1 MEREPLVVMKNVG
14 LTYHSDAG
22 ETRAVGGLSLTLK
35 RGDILGIVGP
45 SGSGK
50 TTLLSMVAGILV
62 PTEGEITVA
71 GETPAQAKDKCG
83 YMLQKDELFPWLTI
97 MQNVMLGAKVKKL
110 KDKRGYAEELL
121 DKYGLAAYADRY
133 PPDLSGGM
141 RQRVALIRT
150 LVPSPDILLLDEP
163 FGALDFQTRVLVVDD
178 VRAIIKNEGKSALF
192 VTHDISEAI
201 SMCDVLAVL
210 SARPAKVKNFIDLS
224 PLADLSPMA
233 RRDDARFS
241 GYYDEVWRSLEF
253 KKEDLL

>member
-50 TTLLSMVAGILV
+50 TTLLSMVAGILA

-110 KDKRGYAEELL
+110 KDKRG
-121 DKYGLAAYADRY
+121 
-133 PPDLSGGM
+133 
-141 RQRVALIRT
+141 
-150 LVPSPDILLLDEP
+150 
-163 FGALDFQTRVLVVDD
+163 
-178 VRAIIKNEGKSALF
+178 
-192 VTHDISEAI
+192 
-201 SMCDVLAVL
+201 
-210 SARPAKVKNFIDLS
+210 
-224 PLADLSPMA
+224 
-233 RRDDARFS
+233 
-241 GYYDEVWRSLEF
+241 
-253 KKEDLL
+253 

>member
-1 MEREPLVVMKNVG
+1 MKDVG
-14 LTYHSDAG
+14 LTYHSDKG
-22 ETRAVGGLSLTLK
+22 ETTAVQHLDLTLNK
-35 RGDILGIVGP
+35 GDILGIVGP

-50 TTLLSMVAGILV
+50 TTLLSMVAGILD
-62 PTEGEITVA
+62 PTEGSVLVDSLPPRE
-71 GETPAQAKDKCG
+71 AKDKCG
-83 YMLQKDELFPWLTI
+83 YMLQRDELFPWLTI

-110 KDKRGYAEELL
+110 KDRREQAVKLL

-178 VRAIIKNEGKSALF
+178 VRRIIKNEGRSALF

-210 SARPAKVKNFIDLS
+210 SARPAKVKKFFDLS
-224 PLADLSPMA
+224 PLQCLSPMQ
-233 RRDDARFS
+233 RRDDPSF
-241 GYYDEVWRSLEF
+241 GDWYEKVWRSLEF
-253 KKEDLL
+253 KKEDIL

>member
-1 MEREPLVVMKNVG
+1 MERTPLVVMKDVG
-14 LTYHSDAG
+14 LTYHSDKG
-22 ETRAVGGLSLTLK
+22 ETTAVQHLDLTLNK
-35 RGDILGIVGP
+35 GDILGIVGP

-50 TTLLSMVAGILV
+50 TTLLSMVAGILD
-62 PTEGEITVA
+62 PTEGSVLVDGLPPRE
-71 GETPAQAKDKCG
+71 AKDKCG
-83 YMLQKDELFPWLTI
+83 YMLQRDELFPWLTI

-110 KDKRGYAEELL
+110 KDRREQAVKLL

-178 VRAIIKNEGKSALF
+178 VRRIIKNEGRSALF

-210 SARPAKVKNFIDLS
+210 SARPAKVKKFFDLS
-224 PLADLSPMA
+224 PLQGLSPMQ
-233 RRDDARFS
+233 RRDDPSF
-241 GYYDEVWRSLEF
+241 GDWYEKVWRSLEF
-253 KKEDLL
+253 KKEDIL